1 MAPSLYR
8 PVGIGKLT
16 LPGNLFLAPLAG
28 FTDRA
33 FRGIAVE
40 WGADLT
46 YTEMISCE
54 ALFRDNAKTLPMME
68 RDPRETRFAIQVFTG
83 TGEAAEKSVEK
94 ILSRNPS
101 LIDLNCGCPVPKII
115 KSGAGSA
122 LMKTPEKIAAL
133 VKILKEGHDVPV
145 TVKIRTGWDHNSLN
159 YRETAEAAVDAGAAA
174 ITIHGRTRSQGY
186 GGKAD
191 WQPLRELAEILPVPV
206 FGSGDLFTP
215 EDARRMLEETGC
227 AGVMFARGAIGN
239 PFIFKQTK
247 HLLETGME
255 MESIE
260 MKEKLST
267 ALTQYAR
274 SLSYLNEFRASKE
287 IRKHLCAYT
296 KGIPNSSSLRNDLV
310 HAESREEM
318 ERLITDFLSNIQ
330 K

>member
-8 PVGIGKLT
+8 PVRIGKLN
-16 LPGNLFLAPLAG
+16 LPGNLLLAPLAG

-54 ALFRDNAKTLPMME
+54 ALYRDNAKTLPMME
-68 RDPRETRFAIQVFTG
+68 RDPREERFAIQVFTG
-83 TGEAAEKSVEK
+83 TEEAAEKSVER
-94 ILSRNPS
+94 ILSYNPS

-122 LMKTPEKIAAL
+122 LMKTPDKIASL
-133 VKILKEGHDVPV
+133 VKILGEGHDVPV
-145 TVKIRTGWDHNSLN
+145 TVKIRTGWDYNSLN
-159 YRETAEAAVDAGAAA
+159 YREAAEAAVNAGAAA
-174 ITIHGRTRSQGY
+174 VTIHGRTRSQGY

-191 WQPLRELAEILPVPV
+191 WAPLKELSELLPVPV

-215 EDARRMLEETGC
+215 DDARRMLEETGC

-239 PFIFKQTK
+239 PFIFKQTR
-247 HLLETGME
+247 HLLERAEE
-255 MESIE
+255 MEPIE
-260 MKEKLST
+260 MKEKLNT
-267 ALTQYAR
+267 ALAQYTR
-274 SLSYLNEFRASKE
+274 SLSYLDELRASKE

-296 KGIPNSSSLRNDLV
+296 KGIPNSSALRNDLV

-318 ERLITDFLSNIQ
+318 ERLISDFLSNFQ
-330 K
+330 